1 MENNPTTTVPP
12 KKKSPLVP
20 IILGI
25 VALLAAFFG
34 VRKINHA
41 MHYEETDNAQI
52 ESNAVPVLSRIAGY
66 VDTLNLADYQ
76 DVKAGQLLLSIDNR
90 EFVIAVQQA
99 EADLLT
105 AQADLATA
113 EAALLNTN
121 QNRSL
126 ASANQDVQQSRLQKA
141 VSDLKRDEAL
151 FGEGSITQKQ
161 YEDSKSGYETALRQL
176 GANKEQVAVAA
187 SQNGTS
193 RAQIEKAR
201 AMIKVREAA
210 LESAKLK
217 LTYTRIVA
225 PASGRVG
232 KVNLHPGQYLQ
243 PGAPLFSIVN
253 NEQFWIIANF
263 KETQLAKLKIGQPVE
278 ISMDGYPDQKITGK
292 ISSFSDATGAKFA
305 LLPADNAT
313 GNFVKITQRVPVK
326 IDFDNASAYKSLLKA
341 GLSVKVDVKVK

>member
-1 MENNPTTTVPP
+1 M
-12 KKKSPLVP
+12 LVAAVF
-20 IILGI
+20 GI
-25 VALLAAFFG
+25 
-34 VRKINHA
+34 RKINHS

-52 ESNAVPVLSRIAGY
+52 ESNAIPVLSRIAGY
-66 VDTLNLADYQ
+66 VDTLNVGDYQ
-76 DVKAGQLLLSIDNR
+76 DVKAGQLLLSVDDR
-90 EFVIAVQQA
+90 EFAIAVQQA

-105 AQADLATA
+105 ARADLATA
-113 EAALLNTN
+113 QATLLNTN

-126 ASANQDVQQSRLQKA
+126 ASANEDVQQIRLQKS

-151 FGEGSITQKQ
+151 FREGSITQKQ
-161 YEDSKSGYETALRQL
+161 YEDSKSAFETAQKQL

-187 SQNGTS
+187 SQTGTS
-193 RAQIEKAR
+193 RAQIEKAE

-210 LESAKLK
+210 LENAKLK
-217 LTYTRIVA
+217 LTYTRITA

-263 KETQLAKLKIGQPVE
+263 KETQLAKLKIGQEVDVR
-278 ISMDGYPDQKITGK
+278 IDGYPDQKITGK

-326 IDFDNASAYKSLLKA
+326 IDFDNPAAVKSVLKA
-341 GLSVKVDVKVK
+341 GLSVTVDVKVK